1 MKSIVRHCT
10 QSPMKL
16 PQLLLL
22 VLAVSLVAPAIAQ
35 DNATSNMEILR
46 EKVAADKEA
55 AGR

>member
-1 MKSIVRHCT
+1 
-10 QSPMKL
+10 MKL